1 MSAQSIYSKGGWP
14 IGWLSEDVIYDSI
27 GEARAFI
34 DEGKVCSYEGQHL
47 GSFHDGYLRDLP
59 GDAVGF
65 LEEAKGIPSLPEIQA
80 KESPPELKDEPERQA
95 LSGAAS
101 QATGTDNWSELAFN
115 TFMRG
120 WLPGVTVIGG

>member
-14 IGWLSEDVIYDSI
+14 IGWLSEDVIYDST

-34 DEGKVCSYEGQHL
+34 DDEKVCSYEGQHL

-65 LEEAKGIPSLPEIQA
+65 LEEAKGGPSLPEIQA

-95 LSGAAS
+95 FCGADS
-101 QATGTDNWSELAFN
+101 EATGTDNWSELAFN

-120 WLPGVTVIGG
+120 WLPGVTAIGG